1 MAKLLTNEER
11 SFVYNKLML
20 ELIKM
25 KLDTSSIE
33 GIRRLKVIAKLYRDH
48 AIEAN
53 GEIELPR
60 NNRITYEFW
69 KDHRRQTNVYIS
81 RCAIGLKDYKKEE
94 NDEVEEAPK

>member
-1 MAKLLTNEER
+1 MAKLLTKEER
-11 SFVYNKLML
+11 ALVYNKLML
-20 ELIKM
+20 ELMKM
-25 KLDTSSIE
+25 KLDDSPIE

-81 RCAIGLKDYKKEE
+81 RGATGLKDYKKEE
-94 NDEVEEAPK
+94 DEVEEALE